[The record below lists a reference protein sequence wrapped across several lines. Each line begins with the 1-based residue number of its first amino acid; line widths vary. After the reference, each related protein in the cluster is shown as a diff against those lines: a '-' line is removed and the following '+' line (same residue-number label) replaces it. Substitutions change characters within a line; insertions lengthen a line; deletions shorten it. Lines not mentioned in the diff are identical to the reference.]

1 MKVGESLMQVI
12 KKIDV
17 MRELDKN
24 ELISLDPL

>member
-24 ELISLDPL
+24 ELVSLDPL